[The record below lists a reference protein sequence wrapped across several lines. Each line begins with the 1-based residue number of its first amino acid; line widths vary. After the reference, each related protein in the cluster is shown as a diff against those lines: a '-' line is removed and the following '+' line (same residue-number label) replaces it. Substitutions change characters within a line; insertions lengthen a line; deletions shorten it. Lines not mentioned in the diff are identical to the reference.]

1 MSQIVSPVVIQRRT
15 ISRPTIVRVDDLEVF
30 DRGLGDT
37 SVKVEHV
44 RLSLFVPARGFVH
57 QGDQF
62 VRVAI
67 CMAGQQSLQ
76 VLE

>member
-44 RLSLFVPARGFVH
+44 
-57 QGDQF
+57 
-62 VRVAI
+62 
-67 CMAGQQSLQ
+67 
-76 VLE
+76 